1 VRYQIIERI
10 NFFSRSEPDWVRAEL
25 EHVIAADPS
34 ESVICEALAALSHIA
49 QDDRDRAVGL
59 ANDVLSRFNAPG
71 VDREFATTFIF
82 DTYVWT
88 ENSAARDFAVALVG
102 DIRNQSSYVKL
113 FIARYSGELLVGST
127 SDVGDGKHGIRA
139 KVLKLYRDA
148 LDGAVG
154 IMTALAA
161 ESDLTAFS
169 SWPAARRSEFQDIV
183 SILDEIAL
191 RFHLSVGGVH
201 DETIA
206 PLSPE
211 QMRLFR
217 EALPMLEK
225 LTTAGFSQITHH
237 LIQMLEAFIP
247 VDRCCRKMWFFD

>member
-1 VRYQIIERI
+1 
-10 NFFSRSEPDWVRAEL
+10 
-25 EHVIAADPS
+25 
-34 ESVICEALAALSHIA
+34 VICGALAALSHIA

-71 VDREFATTFIF
+71 VEDLGRCREFATTFIF

-183 SILDEIAL
+183 MDCLDVFVRAGWPNAQALTFRLGEIW
-191 RFHLSVGGVH
+191 R
-201 DETIA
+201 
-206 PLSPE
+206 
-211 QMRLFR
+211 
-217 EALPMLEK
+217 
-225 LTTAGFSQITHH
+225 
-237 LIQMLEAFIP
+237 
-247 VDRCCRKMWFFD
+247 